1 MNDYTL
7 FNNYL
12 LIEVPHMADKVQAR
26 KHKKKRINKKWLK
39 RYGMKDVPW
48 KKFVVTNDGNI
59 YGHPKMI
66 DALKMEIMMNERLKS
81 I

>member
-7 FNNYL
+7 FDGYQ
-12 LIEVPHMADKVQAR
+12 LIEVSYMADRVQAR

-39 RYGMKDVPW
+39 RYGMKDIPW
-48 KKFVVTNDGNI
+48 KKFLVTDGRI

-66 DALKMEIMMNERLKS
+66 EKIKMEMALKS